1 MDQPCGMQYSEFE
14 KDEAAQC
21 SLANK
26 LSKQSRFSVLS
37 RSQTWVSDF
46 RLFSCLL

>member
-1 MDQPCGMQYSEFE
+1 MDQPCGMQYSEVE

-26 LSKQSRFSVLS
+26 FSG
-37 RSQTWVSDF
+37 F
-46 RLFSCLL
+46 LF